1 MYQRTFGIKM
11 IMYIGIWV
19 YVSLG
24 GYVMSNLID
33 YAKAIME
40 KYKKDNVPLLAA
52 AQAYYY
58 LLAIVPLLVTSF
70 AVLPYFK
77 LDVNEVMTFLNR
89 YLPSGI
95 ASTFEDNIISLV
107 QTPKGGLLTIGI
119 IGTLWA
125 ASSGVVAFMRS
136 TNAAYE
142 VEETRSFIVV
152 RLTALLLTIGLV
164 LAFAIAL
171 LLPVFGSVI
180 ISFLKPLLG
189 MSQSFVIILQLI
201 RWIISILVISVILLV
216 LYRFAPNQKLSFKYI
231 YPGALTASLLWLVI
245 SFGFSFYVSNFG
257 NYSATYGSL
266 GGMIILMIWFFLT
279 GMILMIGAEIN
290 VLYHQFK
297 VDTEEKISA

>member
-1 MYQRTFGIKM
+1 M
-11 IMYIGIWV
+11 WV

-33 YAKAIME
+33 YVKALME

-77 LDVNEVMTFLNR
+77 LDVNEVMTFLDR

-95 ASTFEDNIISLV
+95 ASTFEENIISLV

-164 LAFAIAL
+164 FAFAIAL

-189 MSQSFVIILQLI
+189 MSQAFVMILQLI
-201 RWIISILVISVILLV
+201 RWIVSILVISVVLLV
-216 LYRFAPNQKLSFKYI
+216 LYRFAPNQKLSFKHI
-231 YPGALTASLLWLVI
+231 LPGAFIASLLWLVI

-290 VLYHQFK
+290 VLYHK
-297 VDTEEKISA
+297 YKIDIDKKMSA